1 MQMKDATRSFGSVAL
16 FIPLILIFL
25 TAADSAFACPG
36 QNTGVVYRTRSTNMR
51 TVSYMPTTVITYRAP
66 DSYRRCGDNMYDTRG
81 RRYVAVR
88 SSRYYNDGGERY
100 ATMRESGYYRMPRTR
115 YVAVRNV
122 DYDYE
127 PRYVAVRP
135 RYPVY
140 RIDDSRYA
148 EIRSGY
154 RRNNGIVRVIDF
166 QDEPR
171 HVAVSRFPDD
181 ERYVSVH
188 RDYDYYDRG
197 RSNYVAIRKINSGCG
212 RPVALRSCSDQVGTT
227 SVRRVVLRNDDED
240 DYPVRVKRVDFDD
253 DDDIAYSA
261 STRNVVINDDDDD
274 DIAVEND
281 APRYVEY
288 RDAAYSDEDSEDYS
302 EAPEAISGRTIVYD
316 PVSYDMND
324 DQAFLDNDNVTYV
337 AETEDACM
345 PRAVVHRIHRSPT
358 IVRMRAVSYVPV
370 EDVDDVAYIE
380 PDDAA
385 PLIRQVASVE
395 HRDFDDSGPT
405 YVDDEKASYAQ
416 VSDDECPA
424 IVSSMRTEPV
434 YVADDV
440 EESALAYP
448 SSAQIA
454 THYGYRDGFEDG
466 QEAALE
472 RDAYHPENSGDFQKA
487 TEGYESDFGDKDVY
501 RDVYRDSYLRGYRA
515 GFRSVGAG

>member
-25 TAADSAFACPG
+25 AAADSAFACPG
-36 QNTGVVYRTRSTNMR
+36 NNTGVVYRARSTNMR

-81 RRYVAVR
+81 RKYVAVR
-88 SSRYYNDGGERY
+88 NSRYYNDGGERY
-100 ATMRESGYYRMPRTR
+100 ASMRESGYYRMPRTR
-115 YVAVRNV
+115 YVAVRDV
-122 DYDYE
+122 DYDYA
-127 PRYVAVRP
+127 PRYVAIRH

-154 RRNNGIVRVIDF
+154 RRNNGIVREIDF

-181 ERYVSVH
+181 VKYVSVH

-197 RSNYVAIRKINSGCG
+197 RGNYVAIRNIDSGCG
-212 RPVALRSCSDQVGTT
+212 RAVALRSCSDQLGTT
-227 SVRRVVLRNDDED
+227 SVRRVVLRNDD
-240 DYPVRVKRVDFDD
+240 

-261 STRNVVINDDDDD
+261 LRRNVVVDDD
-274 DIAVEND
+274 DIPGAND
-281 APRYVEY
+281 TPTYVEY
-288 RDAAYSDEDSEDYS
+288 RDAAYFGEDSY
-302 EAPEAISGRTIVYD
+302 AQVPQALSGRTVVYD
-316 PVSYDMND
+316 PVSYG
-324 DQAFLDNDNVTYV
+324 DQAFLDRDNVTFV
-337 AETEDACM
+337 GESEDACM
-345 PRAVVHRIHRSPT
+345 HRTFIHRSPT
-358 IVRMRAVSYVPV
+358 IVGMRAVSYVPV
-370 EDVDDVAYIE
+370 GDVDDVAYIE

-385 PLIRQVASVE
+385 PLIRHAAWRDRRNFQEVE
-395 HRDFDDSGPT
+395 PA
-405 YVDDEKASYAQ
+405 YVDDESLSYVPAAA
-416 VSDDECPA
+416 DECSTM
-424 IVSSMRTEPV
+424 ISSVRTEPV
-434 YVADDV
+434 FVANDV
-440 EESALAYP
+440 EESDIAYP
-448 SSAQIA
+448 SSTQIA

-501 RDVYRDSYLRGYRA
+501 KDVYRSSYLQGYRA